1 MLQVSTEPST
11 VVAYRWA
18 FNHGV
23 GMLVSLFLNSHVE
36 FFSKDIRQ
44 SRVLADVLNDVALS
58 VEMALPYVPVAW
70 VAPLMLVATTMKCM
84 CGFISGATRA
94 AITAHFARDG
104 NEADVAVKEGNQE
117 NLVTAAGLVMGGLF
131 VRSVGS
137 ERSVIGAFAVL
148 TYLHVVWN
156 LAAVRQLRLRTLSFQ
171 RYHIAVALYFNNIRP
186 TRSLVNKCEMFF
198 YRRPKG
204 AGGNGKVEDFWEGM
218 EKNSDSDYYVSRDRL
233 FFKRGARR
241 SEGLFH
247 FHMLRRD
254 SGFFKQV
261 DKHAKKIID
270 ERSLEYLVEVDLGI
284 AQWQEMLLIEFRTAN
299 EMHGIYCDFSREMDR
314 EGWDHRGDMGEETEG
329 YLERSPPKDPTVKSK
344 KGRSRSQGV
353 KKDKKVRRRT
363 RVQISDEP
371 PF

>member
-1 MLQVSTEPST
+1 MKEAMNIPYTPTQTLNQSSTLRRKIHGYLVPTGAISTDYFAFQVFDTLQGCSSYLRSILATSSVLQVSTEPST

-44 SRVLADVLNDVALS
+44 SRVLADVLNDAALS

-233 FFKRGARR
+233 FFKRGAR
-241 SEGLFH
+241 SAMAG
-247 FHMLRRD
+247 D
-254 SGFFKQV
+254 AV
-261 DKHAKKIID
+261 D
-270 ERSLEYLVEVDLGI
+270 
-284 AQWQEMLLIEFRTAN
+284 
-299 EMHGIYCDFSREMDR
+299 
-314 EGWDHRGDMGEETEG
+314 
-329 YLERSPPKDPTVKSK
+329 
-344 KGRSRSQGV
+344 
-353 KKDKKVRRRT
+353 
-363 RVQISDEP
+363 
-371 PF
+371 